1 MENMGSNYL
10 LELHTTSLLVPVG
23 VEWGV
28 INMSSSLYHASL
40 LPTCI
45 QDNDEIISLLFLIVD
60 NYLVDI
66 ISLQTKHL
74 KYKII
79 SIIC

>member
-1 MENMGSNYL
+1 
-10 LELHTTSLLVPVG
+10 
-23 VEWGV
+23 
-28 INMSSSLYHASL
+28 MSSSPYHASL

-45 QDNDEIISLLFLIVD
+45 QDNDKIIILLILIVD

>member
-1 MENMGSNYL
+1 
-10 LELHTTSLLVPVG
+10 
-23 VEWGV
+23 
-28 INMSSSLYHASL
+28 MSSSPYHASL

-45 QDNDEIISLLFLIVD
+45 QDNDEIIILLILIVD